1 MIDLFYPSK
10 RILETIC
17 DEEIPITTY
26 ILFQTGRKKEQE
38 EKLMRSFLTGLIYQI
53 MDNYNCITKINQID
67 TGKILS
73 VPMEANKML
82 EFKIKNA
89 SEWKSTNLCEAVLT
103 TIGELNRFHNMN
115 KTSKCQIEGCSG
127 PNLYLATKEDIK
139 NSLRQHPEY
148 NSEKIYQCL
157 TEIEKDDLVTKHW
170 TGGYLLN

>member
-1 MIDLFYPSK
+1 
-10 RILETIC
+10 
-17 DEEIPITTY
+17 
-26 ILFQTGRKKEQE
+26 
-38 EKLMRSFLTGLIYQI
+38 
-53 MDNYNCITKINQID
+53 
-67 TGKILS
+67 
-73 VPMEANKML
+73 ML

>member
-1 MIDLFYPSK
+1 
-10 RILETIC
+10 
-17 DEEIPITTY
+17 
-26 ILFQTGRKKEQE
+26 
-38 EKLMRSFLTGLIYQI
+38 
-53 MDNYNCITKINQID
+53 
-67 TGKILS
+67 
-73 VPMEANKML
+73 
-82 EFKIKNA
+82 
-89 SEWKSTNLCEAVLT
+89 
-103 TIGELNRFHNMN
+103 MN